1 MSTAHAAEE
10 HEHPSYLAHH
20 FHTVQQQVDSAKLGM
35 WLFLVTEVLF
45 FSGLFMGYIAVRF
58 WYPEMFLDAS
68 HHLDIPMGALNTV
81 VLLTSSLTVALAV
94 REAQLA
100 DPANPKTGKMVA
112 YLAATII
119 GALIFLVVKY
129 FEYSHKIH
137 AGTLPGHL
145 FSAEG
150 FMENAQLFF
159 SIYFCMT
166 GLHGIHVVLGIGVL
180 TWILI
185 RAWRGDFHADYYVPL
200 ENAGLYWHLV
210 DLIWIFLF
218 PLLYLVK

>member
-1 MSTAHAAEE
+1 MSTEHAED

-20 FHTVQQQVDSAKLGM
+20 FHTVQQQVDAAKLGM

-45 FSGLFMGYIAVRF
+45 FSGLFMAYIAVRT
-58 WYPEMFLDAS
+58 WYPEMFLDTS
-68 HHLDIPMGALNTV
+68 YQLDWKLGAVNTI
-81 VLLTSSLTVALAV
+81 VLLFSSLTVALAV

-100 DPANPKTGKMVA
+100 DPKNPQTGKMVGYIA
-112 YLAATII
+112 VTILCAM
-119 GALIFLVVKY
+119 GFLLVKY
-129 FEYSHKIH
+129 IEYSAKIDH
-137 AGTLPGHL
+137 GFVPGFLFTGEGLLDNAHL
-145 FSAEG
+145 FFG
-150 FMENAQLFF
+150 V
-159 SIYFCMT
+159 YFCMT

-180 TWILI
+180 TWIGI
-185 RAWRGDFHADYYVPL
+185 RASRGDFHKRYHVPL

>member
-1 MSTAHAAEE
+1 MSTATAE
-10 HEHPSYLAHH
+10 HSHPSYQAHH

-58 WYPEMFLDAS
+58 WYPEMFLDSSYALS
-68 HHLDIPMGALNTV
+68 IPMGAVNTV
-81 VLLTSSLTVALAV
+81 VLLASSLTVALAV

-100 DPANPKTGKMVA
+100 DPNNPQVGKMVG
-112 YLAATII
+112 YLAVTII

-129 FEYSHKIH
+129 FEYSHKFH
-137 AGTLPGHL
+137 EGTVPGN
-145 FSAEG
+145 FFTAEG
-150 FMENAQLFF
+150 FLDNAHLFF
-159 SIYFCMT
+159 GIYFCMT
-166 GLHGIHVVLGIGVL
+166 GLHGIHVVIGIGVL
-180 TWILI
+180 TWILV
-185 RAWRGDFHADYYVPL
+185 RAKRGDFHRDFHVPL